1 MKELPQPVSTVTQ
14 AINHQV
20 RYGKKVL
27 RKFSID
33 ILTADKPQ
41 VKENFQKYI

>member
-1 MKELPQPVSTVTQ
+1 VEHYHEVM
-14 AINHQV
+14 
-20 RYGKKVL
+20 YGKKVL

-41 VKENFQKYI
+41 VKEKFQKYIYSPGKNKLPSVF